1 MELPY
6 ERLTRLISEARKRQR
21 LERPVDLMRVSG
33 VSKSTI
39 HRLDTGQELG
49 ETALRR
55 ISRAI
60 GWTAD
65 SAANILA
72 GGDPEEADPSE
83 VPESDL
89 EARYR
94 RQPVTDGQLAQAFD
108 DALYQALIIA
118 APDTP
123 LSQIDRA
130 RKVAFK
136 VLRENG
142 IEVARRH
149 REDESGTDEGS

>member
-1 MELPY
+1 M
-6 ERLTRLISEARKRQR
+6 RLISEARKRQR

-33 VSKSTI
+33 LSKSTV
-39 HRLDTGQELG
+39 HRLDAGQPLG
-49 ETALRR
+49 ESALRR
-55 ISRAI
+55 VSRAV

-72 GGDPEEADPSE
+72 GGEPTEADPPE

-94 RQPVTDGQLAQAFD
+94 RQPVPEGKLVGLVEDMIYEAFI
-108 DALYQALIIA
+108 AA

-123 LSQIDRA
+123 LREIDKA
-130 RKVAFK
+130 KKAAFE
-136 VLRENG
+136 VLRRNG
-142 IEVARRH
+142 VTVARRH
-149 REDESGTDEGS
+149 PEESQGTETGP